1 MIHLETAGNFLIQA
15 LVPGSAAET
24 RLLAWLTA
32 GEDFAVSTIA
42 WSEFLSGPLTPQ
54 DELLA
59 QLLLSAPEPFLA
71 ADARQAAEFFNATGR
86 RSRTLA
92 DCQIAAVALRCNVKL
107 ATGNA
112 ADFVPMQS
120 HGLVLA

>member
-1 MIHLETAGNFLIQA
+1 MIHLDTNFLILA

-24 RLLAWLTA
+24 KLLTWLTA

-59 QLLLSAPEPFLA
+59 QLLLSAPEPFLT
-71 ADARQAAEFFNATGR
+71 ADARKAAELFNATGR

-92 DCQIAAVALRCNVKL
+92 DCQIAAVALRRGVKL
-107 ATGNA
+107 ATGNT

>member
-1 MIHLETAGNFLIQA
+1 MIHLDTNFLIQA
-15 LVPGSAAET
+15 LVPGSPAET
-24 RLLAWLTA
+24 KLLAWLAA

-59 QLLLSAPEPFLA
+59 QLLLSAPESFLA
-71 ADARQAAEFFNATGR
+71 ADARKAAELFNATGR

-92 DCQIAAVALRCNVKL
+92 DCQIAATALRCGVKL
-107 ATGNA
+107 ATGNT
-112 ADFVPMQS
+112 ADFVAMQS
-120 HGLVLA
+120 YGLRLA

>member
-1 MIHLETAGNFLIQA
+1 MVHLDTSFLIQA
-15 LVPGSAAET
+15 LVPGSTAET
-24 RLLAWLTA
+24 KLLAWLTA

-71 ADARQAAEFFNATGR
+71 ADARKAAELFNATGR

-92 DCQIAAVALRCNVKL
+92 DCQIAAVALRCGVKL
-107 ATGNA
+107 ATGNT
-112 ADFVPMQS
+112 ADFAAMQS
-120 HGLVLA
+120 HGLMLA